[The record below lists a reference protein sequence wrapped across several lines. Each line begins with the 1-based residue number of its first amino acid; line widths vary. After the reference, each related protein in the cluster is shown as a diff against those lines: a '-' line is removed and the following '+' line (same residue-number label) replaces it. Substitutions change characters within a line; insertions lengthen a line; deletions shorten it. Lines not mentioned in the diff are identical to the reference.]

1 MASVATVVRE
11 IHSVRKFFESRNAT
25 HAGAGKPTSLEKSF
39 ADSVINK
46 VNLIKSFGP
55 ADGAQLYEAL
65 NCSPFG
71 DEHTARIL
79 SVIDHRLQTGAD
91 AETATPGNDTSSTN
105 KQHLRTWWNY
115 LTQND
120 VDFLTS
126 PSESLNAK
134 MTTIA
139 ERGNRLG
146 LNAPD
151 EQTYKWSM
159 AVLLLCHYKNMPEPQ
174 LIYDKLQ
181 DFKKVWSCETKPWCM
196 ERLLTFPD
204 APAQL
209 PSDVYKAAYG
219 DDSPVTVS
227 FHGINTVAELIP
239 LRRNSKLLKSSL
251 AKTTKQE
258 LAAAFADNSN
268 VNAGPPIATTQVKAE
283 LPAPDE
289 AKPDHAEDPE
299 EIAIK
304 KEAEAK
310 IARLRATRQTQTSA
324 SSQSCG
330 LLAHRNP
337 DGSIELRPKS
347 EPDGSRCNTAGTPIK
362 ADSIEAGASKAD
374 ALMSP
379 KVEPGSQITAETSGN
394 VAPVL
399 EHLDPWT
406 QAAIVALQKRNEAKK
421 TLAADTKRK
430 RSAAK
435 KNDDAGKDNDD
446 DDDDDDDDDEDSDND
461 DTDKHVLK
469 KPASK
474 KVVAKRPAGKIPIDK
489 KKGQTKTVKL
499 LKKTKNEKETKSEKK
514 TKKKKK
520 KIINMKMIFRELHRV
535 GPTISRNRFTSR
547 AYHACR
553 SIKEKEG
560 CSSDDSKKH
569 ARKASQKAGRMYD
582 TFPHH

>member
-1 MASVATVVRE
+1 MASVTTVVRE

-25 HAGAGKPTSLEKSF
+25 HAGTCKPTSLEKSF

-65 NCSPFG
+65 TCSPFG

-91 AETATPGNDTSSTN
+91 AETATPGNDTASTN
-105 KQHLRTWWNY
+105 KQYLRKWWNY

-120 VDFLTS
+120 VDFITS
-126 PSESLNAK
+126 SSESLNAK

-181 DFKKVWSCETKPWCM
+181 DFKKVWSCESKPWCL

-209 PSDVYKAAYG
+209 PSAVYKAAYG
-219 DDSPVTVS
+219 DESPVTVS

-239 LRRNSKLLKSSL
+239 LRKNSKLLKSSL

-268 VNAGPPIATTQVKAE
+268 VKAGPSIATTQVKAE
-283 LPAPDE
+283 LPAPGE
-289 AKPDHAEDPE
+289 AKPDHDEDPE

-347 EPDGSRCNTAGTPIK
+347 EPDDSRCITAGMPIK
-362 ADSIEAGASKAD
+362 ADSIEAGASIKAE
-374 ALMSP
+374 ALMKGEPGP
-379 KVEPGSQITAETSGN
+379 KVKPGSQIKAETSGN
-394 VAPVL
+394 AAPAL

-421 TLAADTKRK
+421 TLAAETKRK

-435 KNDDAGKDNDD
+435 NNDDAEEDT
-446 DDDDDDDDDEDSDND
+446 DDDDDEDSDND
-461 DTDKHVLK
+461 DDDNKVLK

-474 KVVAKRPAGKIPIDK
+474 KDVAKRPAGKTPTDK
-489 KKGQTKTVKL
+489 HTKGKTTTVKL
-499 LKKTKNEKETKSEKK
+499 AKKTTNEEKMKNEKTTKTKK
-514 TKKKKK
+514 TKK
-520 KIINMKMIFRELHRV
+520 IISMKMVFRELYRL
-535 GPTISRNRFTSR
+535 GSTISRKRCTSR
-547 AYHACR
+547 AYHACK
-553 SIKEKEG
+553 SMKEKEG
-560 CSSDDSKKH
+560 CSEADSKKH
-569 ARKASQKAGRMYD
+569 ARDAFKKAGRMYD
-582 TFPHH
+582 TFP